1 MYIKLLENHKI
12 LARLQMHV
20 LNSKYIFLPFVN
32 CSSVHIRGNRIHDTA
47 YKQTCSQQALSSS
60 YHGKIS
66 SRALHIPQKSQVWS
80 HILPC
85 ALLSHSQP
93 LPTFGFCSRGNE
105 DGQPLSVQQPAL
117 PAAHPQAEK
126 PSHMGWAETTHRRQP
141 AGSQQKHLSLF
152 TEGRQR

>member
-32 CSSVHIRGNRIHDTA
+32 CSSVHIRGNRIHDTT
-47 YKQTCSQQALSSS
+47 YKQTCSQQALSNS
-60 YHGKIS
+60 YHGKI

-117 PAAHPQAEK
+117 PAAHPLAEK

-141 AGSQQKHLSLF
+141 AGSQQKHLSLS